1 MGKDEKLKNYQNHS
15 LRPSLSRRYT
25 VNEADLEQSYINTR
39 FCALEMTTIRSK
51 EGPKMC
57 NVCLL
62 LMFSRLKK
70 IRRHSRTLHC
80 VV

>member
-39 FCALEMTTIRSK
+39 FCAHEMTTK
-51 EGPKMC
+51 VQGGPKMC

-62 LMFSRLKK
+62 QMFLKLLEE
-70 IRRHSRTLHC
+70 H
-80 VV
+80 